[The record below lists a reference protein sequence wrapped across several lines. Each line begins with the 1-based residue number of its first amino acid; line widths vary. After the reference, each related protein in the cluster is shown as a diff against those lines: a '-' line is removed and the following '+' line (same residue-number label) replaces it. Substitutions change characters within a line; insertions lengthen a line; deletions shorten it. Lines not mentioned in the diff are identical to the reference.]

1 MEGFV
6 SQRWTGVTA
15 LTVSMSIVWLVF
27 ILLGSPWTGLM
38 WVVSLA
44 LVAAV
49 WASRVA
55 AQSNRSIGQVIA
67 DLDSQPVPATAI
79 PLPAT
84 LPASK
89 AVR

>member
-1 MEGFV
+1 V
-6 SQRWTGVTA
+6 SKRWTGVAA
-15 LTVSMSIVWLVF
+15 LAVSMSVVWLVF

-49 WASRVA
+49 WASRRA
-55 AQSNRSIGQVIA
+55 AQSSRSIAEVIA
-67 DLDSQPVPATAI
+67 DLESQPVPATAI
-79 PLPAT
+79 PMPAT
-84 LPASK
+84 MPGSK

>member
-1 MEGFV
+1 M
-6 SQRWTGVTA
+6 SKSWTGVAA
-15 LTVSMSIVWLVF
+15 LVVSMSVIWFAF

-38 WVVSLA
+38 WVLSLA

-49 WASRVA
+49 WASRLA
-55 AQSNRSIGQVIA
+55 AQSSRSIGQVLA
-67 DLDSQPVPATAI
+67 GLESQPVPATAI

-89 AVR
+89 AVL